1 MKAHF
6 FILSIILICLGCELI
21 PEAMDP
27 PADESVRKDYL
38 QRGDTLDIP
47 IESLVY
53 ENSEN
58 GTFSFKE
65 LGDTNIVSIIQQE
78 SILSIIGKEFGSTT
92 VTAQFSDLEK
102 NLIIYLNFTVLEGF
116 PVFVWVGEES
126 VIFPE
131 DFIESIEGEIDSD
144 SLVLSSDEDLYSF
157 SWKNENNQNLVFTG
171 MSPGTQKVLFS
182 VLVGTQV
189 YDVFLIVETSVRQVV
204 MGEVFTNVG
213 CNPCV
218 PVNHE
223 LDEIFEEQ
231 NINMTIIRYH
241 WNSPD
246 PTDPMYHYNPTDV
259 ELRWNMYNILFCP
272 VAVINGVYVRIGQ
285 GQIQNNA
292 HGDILNENTINNELY
307 IGHTSTLVEDSIIV
321 DVEIRPFTTINDLV
335 RVWAVVVE
343 DSIEY
348 EAYNGE
354 LIHMQVM
361 RDLNFTDEWNS
372 LIKDALYTSRISL
385 LTPVGYSA
393 ENTFFY
399 IITMVQSVQTNRI
412 YQSNRFHYPLPI
424 PVFY

>member
-1 MKAHF
+1 KNDAAGQIVKAHF

-218 PVNHE
+218 P
-223 LDEIFEEQ
+223 
-231 NINMTIIRYH
+231 
-241 WNSPD
+241 
-246 PTDPMYHYNPTDV
+246 
-259 ELRWNMYNILFCP
+259 
-272 VAVINGVYVRIGQ
+272 
-285 GQIQNNA
+285 
-292 HGDILNENTINNELY
+292 
-307 IGHTSTLVEDSIIV
+307 
-321 DVEIRPFTTINDLV
+321 
-335 RVWAVVVE
+335 
-343 DSIEY
+343 
-348 EAYNGE
+348 
-354 LIHMQVM
+354 
-361 RDLNFTDEWNS
+361 
-372 LIKDALYTSRISL
+372 
-385 LTPVGYSA
+385 
-393 ENTFFY
+393 
-399 IITMVQSVQTNRI
+399 
-412 YQSNRFHYPLPI
+412 
-424 PVFY
+424 

>member
-1 MKAHF
+1 M
-6 FILSIILICLGCELI
+6 GCELI

-157 SWKNENNQNLVFTG
+157 IWKNENNQNLVFTG

-231 NINMTIIRYH
+231 NINMTMIRYH

-272 VAVINGVYVRIGQ
+272 VVVINGVYVRIGQ

-361 RDLNFTDEWNS
+361 R
-372 LIKDALYTSRISL
+372 I
-385 LTPVGYSA
+385 
-393 ENTFFY
+393 
-399 IITMVQSVQTNRI
+399 
-412 YQSNRFHYPLPI
+412 
-424 PVFY
+424 